1 MKSQSS
7 HSRPRM
13 IASGVAVVFGILTI
27 ASGGRALFGGA
38 AAQAAAG
45 DAVPFVLWFNFLSGF
60 AYVLAG
66 IGLWLP
72 RRWAVWL
79 AVSIAVSTLLTFAAF
94 GVHMY
99 SGGAY
104 EQRTVVAMSLRSLVW
119 LAIAAFAWR
128 LTEVGGAAKAPSH
141 NPEVV

>member
-1 MKSQSS
+1 MVKAKQRSVWMWAISLFA
-7 HSRPRM
+7 
-13 IASGVAVVFGILTI
+13 IAFGLLTI
-27 ASGGRALFGGA
+27 REGGTVLFGGTA
-38 AAQAAAG
+38 ARLAAG
-45 DAVPFVLWFNFLSGF
+45 DFVPFVLWFNFIAGF